1 MNSPHPYVV
10 PKRPEKLCRWKA
22 RFRSKLLD
30 DANTMGVDLALI
42 RGDDVEEEWEY
53 LEEMVNSAALR
64 LQEKGKEPARS
75 KTGKLLR
82 VPRRRRKTK
91 D

>member
-1 MNSPHPYVV
+1 MNPPHPYVV
-10 PKRPEKLCRWKA
+10 PNRPEKLCRWKA
-22 RFRSKLLD
+22 AYRTRLLD

-42 RGDDVEEEWEY
+42 RGEDADEEWEY
-53 LEEMVNSAALR
+53 LEEMVNAASLR
-64 LQEKGKEPARS
+64 LQEKGKEPPRS

-82 VPRRRRKTK
+82 VPRRRRKSK